1 MIYVKPIEN
10 GTVID
15 HLPTEAGFKVL
26 RALGGLDGY
35 TFILASDVDS
45 KKLGKKDLLKIE
57 NKELKKSEYDVVS
70 LFAPE
75 ATINIIENGKIVK
88 KSKVQIPNEITG
100 ILECNNPNCVT
111 KTESF
116 YLEPKFKVLS
126 KKPLKIK
133 CEYCDSILDSEKAL
147 KKIRNKD

>member
-1 MIYVKPIEN
+1 MYVKPIEN

-15 HLPTEAGFKVL
+15 HLPKETGFKVL

-45 KKLGKKDLLKIE
+45 KKLGKKDLLKIQG
-57 NKELKKSEYDVVS
+57 KELEEREYNIIS
-70 LFAPE
+70 LYAPE
-75 ATINIIENGKIVK
+75 ATINIIENGKVVK
-88 KSKVQIPNEITG
+88 KSQVEIPAEITG

-116 YLEPKFKVLS
+116 YLMPKFRVIS

-133 CEYCDSILDSEKAL
+133 CAYCDSILDSEKAL
-147 KKIRNKD
+147 KKIRGAE

>member
-15 HLPTEAGFKVL
+15 HLPTETGFKVL

-45 KKLGKKDLLKIE
+45 KALGKKDLLKIQG
-57 NKELKKSEYDVVS
+57 KELEESEYNLIS

-75 ATINIIENGKIVK
+75 ATINIIENGKVVRK
-88 KSKVQIPNEITG
+88 NKVTIPDKIEG
-100 ILECNNPNCVT
+100 ILECNNPNCIT

-116 YLEPKFKVLS
+116 YLTPKFTVIS
-126 KKPLKIK
+126 KKPLKIR
-133 CEYCDSILDSEKAL
+133 CQYCDSILDSEKAL
-147 KKIRNKD
+147 KKIRAKD